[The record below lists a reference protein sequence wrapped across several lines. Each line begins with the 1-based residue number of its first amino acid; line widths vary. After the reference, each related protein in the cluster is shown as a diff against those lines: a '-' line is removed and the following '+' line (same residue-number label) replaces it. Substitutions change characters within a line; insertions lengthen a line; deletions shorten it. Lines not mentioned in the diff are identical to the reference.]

1 MEHLLSE
8 KAVLRLLS
16 IGRTTLWRKV
26 RRGYF
31 PPPRE
36 VSTGRKA
43 WLASEV
49 DECIAQLPV
58 AQQYTD
64 CKYEPLTVVTED

>member
-1 MEHLLSE
+1 MEQLLSE

-26 RRGYF
+26 RRSDF

-36 VSTGRKA
+36 VSIGRKA

-49 DECIAQLPV
+49 NEAISRLPV

>member
-1 MEHLLSE
+1 MEHLLAE
-8 KAVLRLLS
+8 KAVLKLLG

-26 RRGYF
+26 RRGDF

-36 VSTGRKA
+36 VSIGRKA

-49 DECIAQLPV
+49 NECISQLPV
-58 AQQYTD
+58 AQQYAN
-64 CKYEPLTVVTED
+64 CNYKPLTVVTED